1 MGTISVKLTRFIA
14 ETLRACSPDGAERN
28 PGLLSRIALR
38 SMRATTASSTGL
50 LVSAFLG
57 LVSGAAAEDFYQ
69 GKTVNFVIGYPVG
82 GGYDTYSRLFAAHLG
97 DHLAGHPG
105 VVPLNM
111 PGAVTIRAT
120 NYLYNEA
127 PKDGTVIGMIDQAIY
142 LNQILGTAQLR
153 ADATRFSWIG
163 RIVSNSAVLYAWHL
177 SPVKTIQDTFAHELI
192 VAAGGVSSR
201 LNWQVLNSVAGT
213 RLKLISGYPGTGEE
227 RIALERGEIEAM
239 SQPWPIIKTELAQ
252 WLDDKKISLLVQT
265 GVDKNPGLA
274 GVPRMIDLA
283 RSEDDAALLTLFSTP
298 STIGRSVVAP
308 PGLPPQRVAELR
320 RAFVETLRDAS
331 LLRDVERAKLDL
343 EPLPGEAL
351 QAAVAGARNFSPELI
366 ARAQRI
372 AEARN

>member
-1 MGTISVKLTRFIA
+1 V
-14 ETLRACSPDGAERN
+14 DGFRTSSRTVH
-28 PGLLSRIALR
+28 GLLGRIR
-38 SMRATTASSTGL
+38 WGL
-50 LVSAFLG
+50 MCLAFSLG
-57 LVSGAAAEDFYQ
+57 LVCGAEAQDFYQ

-82 GGYDTYSRLFAAHLG
+82 GGYDIYSRLIAAHLG
-97 DHLAGHPG
+97 DHLAGHPS

-127 PKDGTVIGMIDQAIY
+127 PRDGTVIGMIDQAIY

-177 SPVKTIQDTFAHELI
+177 SPIKKIQDTLARELI
-192 VAAGGVSSR
+192 VAADGVSSR
-201 LNWQVLNSVAGT
+201 LNWLLLNSVVGT
-213 RLKLISGYPGTGEE
+213 KLKLISGYPGTGAA
-227 RIALERGEIEAM
+227 RIALERGEIDAM

-265 GVDKNPGLA
+265 GVDKNPGLPA
-274 GVPRMIDLA
+274 VPRMIDLA
-283 RSEDDAALLTLFSTP
+283 RNDDDGALLTLFSTP

-308 PGLPPQRVAELR
+308 PGLPPARLAELR
-320 RAFVETLRDAS
+320 RAFLDTLRDPL
-331 LLRDVERAKLDL
+331 LLRDVERSKLDL
-343 EPLPGEAL
+343 EPLSGQEL
-351 QAAVAGARNFSPELI
+351 QTAVASSGNFSPELI

-372 AEARN
+372 AETR

>member
-1 MGTISVKLTRFIA
+1 VKSL
-14 ETLRACSPDGAERN
+14 LRRMS
-28 PGLLSRIALR
+28 
-38 SMRATTASSTGL
+38 
-50 LVSAFLG
+50 LG
-57 LVSGAAAEDFYQ
+57 LFMSFAAVSGAGADDFYQ

-82 GGYDTYSRLFAAHLG
+82 GGYDIYSRLIAAHLG
-97 DHLAGHPG
+97 NHLAGHPA

-142 LNQILGTAQLR
+142 LNQILGTSQLR

-177 SPVKTIQDTFAHELI
+177 APVKTIQDTLARELI
-192 VAAGGVSSR
+192 VAADGVSSR
-201 LNWQVLNSVAGT
+201 LNWLVLNSVVGT
-213 RLKLISGYPGTGEE
+213 RLKLISGYPGTGAA
-227 RIALERGEIEAM
+227 RIALERGEVEAM

-274 GVPRMIDLA
+274 AVPRMIDLA
-283 RSEDDAALLTLFSTP
+283 RSEDDGALLTLFSTP

-308 PGLPPQRVAELR
+308 PGLRPERLAELR
-320 RAFVETLRDAS
+320 RAFLETLRDPA

-343 EPLPGEAL
+343 EPLSGEDL
-351 QAAVAGARNFSPELI
+351 QAAVASSGKFSPELI

>member
-1 MGTISVKLTRFIA
+1 M
-14 ETLRACSPDGAERN
+14 N
-28 PGLLSRIALR
+28 GLLLGIG
-38 SMRATTASSTGL
+38 ATL
-50 LVSAFLG
+50 LSLG
-57 LVSGAAAEDFYQ
+57 AVSGATADDFYQ

-82 GGYDTYSRLFAAHLG
+82 GGYDTYSRLIAAHLG
-97 DHLAGHPG
+97 DHLAGHPT

-127 PKDGTVIGMIDQAIY
+127 PKDGTVIGMIDQGIY
-142 LNQILGTAQLR
+142 LNQILGNAQLR
-153 ADATRFSWIG
+153 ADAGRFNWIG

-177 SPVKTIQDTFAHELI
+177 APVKTIQDTLAHELI

-201 LNWQVLNSVAGT
+201 LNWQVLNSVVGT

-239 SQPWPIIKTELAQ
+239 SQPWPIIRTELAR
-252 WLDDKKISLLVQT
+252 WLDEKKISLLVQT
-265 GVDKNPGLA
+265 GVDKNPGLP

-283 RSEDDAALLTLFSTP
+283 RSEEDGALLTLFSTP
-298 STIGRSVVAP
+298 ATIGRAVVAP
-308 PGLPPQRVAELR
+308 PGLPPARVTELR
-320 RAFVETLRDAS
+320 RAFLDTLHDPA
-331 LLRDVERAKLDL
+331 LVRDVERAKLDL
-343 EPLPGEAL
+343 EPLPGEEL
-351 QAAVAGARNFSPELI
+351 QAAVASAGKFSPELI

>member
-1 MGTISVKLTRFIA
+1 MIDLW
-14 ETLRACSPDGAERN
+14 RAIWLGV
-28 PGLLSRIALR
+28 LLS
-38 SMRATTASSTGL
+38 
-50 LVSAFLG
+50 FG
-57 LVSGAAAEDFYQ
+57 LVTGAAAQDFYQ

-82 GGYDTYSRLFAAHLG
+82 GGYDTYSRLVAAHLG
-97 DHLAGHPG
+97 GHLAGHPA
-105 VVPLNM
+105 VIPINM
-111 PGAVTIRAT
+111 PGAVTLRAT

-142 LNQILGTAQLR
+142 LNQILGTARLR

-201 LNWQVLNSVAGT
+201 LNWQVLNSVVGT

-265 GVDKNPGLA
+265 GVDKNPGLD

-283 RSEDDAALLTLFSTP
+283 RSDDDAALLTLFSTP

-308 PGLPPQRVAELR
+308 PGLPPQRLAELR
-320 RAFVETLRDAS
+320 RAFIETVRDPAF
-331 LLRDVERAKLDL
+331 LRDVERAHLDL
-343 EPLPGEAL
+343 EPLPGEEL
-351 QAAVAGARNFSPELI
+351 QASVTRARNFSPELI

-372 AEARN
+372 AEAR

>member
-1 MGTISVKLTRFIA
+1 MRDGRYSLNRLWRRFSLA
-14 ETLRACSPDGAERN
+14 
-28 PGLLSRIALR
+28 LLSSI
-38 SMRATTASSTGL
+38 
-50 LVSAFLG
+50 G
-57 LVSGAAAEDFYQ
+57 LVTGAAADDFYQ

-82 GGYDTYSRLFAAHLG
+82 GGYDTYSRLIAAHLG
-97 DHLAGHPG
+97 DHLAGHPS
-105 VVPLNM
+105 VIPLNM

-127 PKDGTVIGMIDQAIY
+127 PRDGTVIGMIDQAIY

-153 ADATRFSWIG
+153 ADAARFSWIG

-177 SPVKTIQDTFAHELI
+177 SPVKRIEDTFARELI

-201 LNWQVLNSVAGT
+201 LNWLVLNTVVGT

-227 RIALERGEIEAM
+227 RIAMERGEIEAM

-252 WLDDKKISLLVQT
+252 WLEEKKISLLVQT
-265 GVDKNPGLA
+265 GVDRNVGLTN
-274 GVPRMIDLA
+274 VPRMIDLA
-283 RSEDDAALLTLFSTP
+283 RNDDDGALLSLFSTP

-308 PGLPPQRVAELR
+308 PGLPPPRLAELR
-320 RAFVETLRDAS
+320 RAFIETVRDPT
-331 LLRDVERAKLDL
+331 LLRDLERAHLEL
-343 EPLPGEAL
+343 EPLAGEEL
-351 QAAVAGARNFSPELI
+351 QAAVASARNFSPALI